1 MSLQIKRGVQE
12 FLGKHITIRTY
23 IIFILFSLGLSW
35 FADGLS
41 EFVPKNYKPWGL
53 TGASLLILIGF
64 LIYVLWLKRK
74 YDEEEVVEISLTRAT
89 PKRALILF
97 LSDHPKIKEIKI
109 PQTLSQTGLAKNQRD
124 QNLGNWQIPLTA
136 IHFHASR
143 LERCVV
149 LTSPESD
156 KQIETFKKIVRNLFG
171 EGVIIETRKIEM
183 IDDPRMI
190 IDGYRR
196 EYRRLKSDEKCP
208 ENDGKFPEKEIVID
222 VTSGTK
228 LVTIAGSFYALAR
241 DRLIQYVD
249 GDYSVKMFN
258 NQVVSPDSD

>member
-1 MSLQIKRGVQE
+1 MRKGLSDL
-12 FLGKHITIRTY
+12 LGKHPDFKVFITFIVLSFALAWLPDGISEWWDGHNTKG
-23 IIFILFSLGLSW
+23 IIMLIISI
-35 FADGLS
+35 
-41 EFVPKNYKPWGL
+41 V
-53 TGASLLILIGF
+53 ILIG
-64 LIYVLWLKRK
+64 IYILFIYLMRK
-74 YDEEEVVEISLTRAT
+74 YDKEEVAEISLTKAR
-89 PKRALILF
+89 PKNALILF

-109 PQTLSQTGLAKNQRD
+109 PQTLSQTGLAKNQWD

-171 EGVIIETRKIEM
+171 DGVIIETRKIET

-190 IDGYRR
+190 IDGYRQAF
-196 EYRRLKSDEKCP
+196 RRLKNIE
-208 ENDGKFPEKEIVID
+208 KFPENEIVID

-228 LVTIAGSFYALAR
+228 LVTIAGSFYALAK
-241 DRLIQYVD
+241 DRLIEYVD
-249 GDYSVKMFN
+249 GDYTVKMFN
-258 NQVVSPDSD
+258 NHAIPD